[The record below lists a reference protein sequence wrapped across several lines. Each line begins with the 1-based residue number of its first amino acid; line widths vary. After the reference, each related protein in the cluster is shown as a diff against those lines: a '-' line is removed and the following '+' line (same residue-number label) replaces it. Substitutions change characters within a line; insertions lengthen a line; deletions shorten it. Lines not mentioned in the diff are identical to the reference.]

1 MNRYSEK
8 ATPGGQ
14 AGRCDSI
21 AFRKKVRGSNPTPA
35 GADTQHR
42 PESHPSRILAAL
54 LAGESLTA
62 ATAWC
67 DFGCMRLASVIHALR
82 RDGWQIEAQTIS
94 VITAA
99 GRIAHVARYRMGGGH
114 EIP

>member
-1 MNRYSEK
+1 MNRSSEK

-21 AFRKKVRGSNPTPA
+21 ATRKKVRGSNPTPA
-35 GADTQHR
+35 DAGAQHR
-42 PESHPSRILAAL
+42 PDTHPARILQAL
-54 LAGESLTA
+54 LRGERLTA
-62 ATAWC
+62 ADAWR

-99 GRIAHVARYRMGGGH
+99 GRVAHVASYSLRGRS
-114 EIP
+114 

>member
-8 ATPGGQ
+8 ATPGVL

-21 AFRKKVRGSNPTPA
+21 VTRKKVRATIIPPADA
-35 GADTQHR
+35 GAQHR
-42 PESHPSRILAAL
+42 PDTHPAKILQAL
-54 LAGESLTA
+54 LRGESLTA
-62 ATAWC
+62 ADAWRRYS
-67 DFGCMRLASVIHALR
+67 CMRLASVIHALR

-99 GRIAHVARYRMGGGH
+99 GRVARVASYSLRGW
-114 EIP
+114 P